1 MRNSENLVASAAITV
16 FLTGCII
23 IAHDLSMDLKELL
36 ASLTGHHWVSVSA
49 LAVILFVITSILLFN
64 SEKIGKTLKAVDI
77 TLWSRILVVTT
88 IVMML
93 GSIMVYIFHY
103 MSD

>member
-23 IAHDLSMDLKELL
+23 IAHDLSADLKESL

-49 LAVILFVITSILLFN
+49 LAVILFVISSVPLFN
-64 SEKIGKTLKAVDI
+64 SEKIGKTLKADDI

-88 IVMML
+88 LIMML

-103 MSD
+103 TSD